1 MSPVQDN
8 LDKPVNR
15 FAAFLGLERAM
26 KRVIAITDRAAF
38 VSLKLLVALN
48 ALFLTSFVVVALLA
62 ASKGHAGSPACVG
75 ADMLSSL
82 LKDNPADC
90 AASRK

>member
-1 MSPVQDN
+1 MSLVQDN
-8 LDKPVNR
+8 LGEPVNL

-48 ALFLTSFVVVALLA
+48 ALFLVSFLVVALFA
-62 ASKGHAGSPACVG
+62 AGNGHAGSPACADVG
-75 ADMLSSL
+75 MG
-82 LKDNPADC
+82 C

>member
-8 LDKPVNR
+8 LDKPVNH

-38 VSLKLLVALN
+38 VSLKLLVVLN
-48 ALFLTSFVVVALLA
+48 ALFLTSFLVVALLA
-62 ASKGHAGSPACVG
+62 AGKGHAGSTACAG
-75 ADMLSSL
+75 ADILSSL
-82 LKDNPADC
+82 DNQAGC